1 MTLVILPMLTM
12 LIGFLMGVVTTDT
25 FCDNKRLDKIERQIK
40 RLERKM
46 EVTQ

>member
-25 FCDNKRLDKIERQIK
+25 FCDNKRLDKIERQMKRIER
-40 RLERKM
+40 RLEG
-46 EVTQ
+46 

>member
-25 FCDNKRLDKIERQIK
+25 FRDNKRLDKIERQMK
-40 RLERKM
+40 RLERRL
-46 EVTQ
+46 EG

>member
-25 FCDNKRLDKIERQIK
+25 FCDNKRLDKIERQMKRIER
-40 RLERKM
+40 RLE
-46 EVTQ
+46 E